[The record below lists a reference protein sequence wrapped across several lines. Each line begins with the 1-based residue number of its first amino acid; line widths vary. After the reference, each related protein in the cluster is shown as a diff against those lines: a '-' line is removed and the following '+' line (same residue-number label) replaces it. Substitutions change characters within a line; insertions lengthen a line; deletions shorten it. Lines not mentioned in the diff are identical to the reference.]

1 MKQPIEQIGNITVF
15 DRTSLA
21 YQEFEV
27 DGVSS
32 LLNGDSPSGLNVV
45 RSILTVTAFTDDG
58 KLYQQQIEVDHA
70 HKRMNYQSMI
80 LEGEVKQI
88 ESVFDHLRHNQ
99 VTEYNVLDKDTV
111 AIVSADTELLLKEKS

>member
-21 YQEFEV
+21 YQEFEL